1 MTRRQQVD
9 VKYPC
14 SKWSRKDLVFSCQ
27 LEIGADCLTCT
38 KPDGSL
44 RSKYLF
50 VDIEHLSPLPDAGNG
65 FAVGYG
71 GRSRIFFSDSHSQ
84 IVHKIQVAAKALGY
98 RIPSRGSLTLAVV
111 KGERKNVGVASGT
124 AFVQFDV
131 QKLTPKQKDPV
142 DRILSIHQKHLVEF
156 DTEGDVVSS
165 YEYKQIY
172 VLVRDLSSATHFEI
186 QFINGQTRKYIAED
200 RDGVLAAIYDICVT
214 CDENPE
220 LFLSCVPNERGL
232 RLLPF
237 FATES
242 PSETTSF
249 FGDSSIG
256 SWFLQRMTAL
266 SKFGSIR
273 NAGDKG

>member
-1 MTRRQQVD
+1 MD

-27 LEIGADCLTCT
+27 LEVGADGIVCS
-38 KPDGSL
+38 KPDGSM

-71 GRSRIFFSDSHSQ
+71 GRSRIFFSDNHSQ
-84 IVHKIQVAAKALGY
+84 IVHKIQIAAEALGC
-98 RIPSRGSLTLAVV
+98 RIPSLGSLTLASV
-111 KGERKNVGVASGT
+111 KGERRNVGAASGK
-124 AFVQFDV
+124 AFVQFMV
-131 QKLTPKQKDPV
+131 QKLTPKHKHPV
-142 DRILSIHQKHLVEF
+142 DRILSVHQKHLVEF

-172 VLVRDLSSATHFEI
+172 VLVRDITSATHFEI
-186 QFINGQTRKYIAED
+186 QFINGQARRYIAND

-237 FATES
+237 FAAEN

-256 SWFLQRMTAL
+256 SCFLQRMTAL
-266 SKFGSIR
+266 SKFGSM
-273 NAGDKG
+273 NKAGDKG